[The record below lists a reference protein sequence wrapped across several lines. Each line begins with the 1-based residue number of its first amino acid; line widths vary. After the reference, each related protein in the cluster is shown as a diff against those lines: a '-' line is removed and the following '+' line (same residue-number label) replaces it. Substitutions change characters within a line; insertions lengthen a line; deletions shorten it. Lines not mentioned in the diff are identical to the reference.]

1 MDDLMLIKLLFFNE
15 VRLITFK
22 SLNLYM
28 MVEFYKVQE
37 YLSLLHISYLILR
50 SHDNQYQEIYP
61 LM

>member
-1 MDDLMLIKLLFFNE
+1 MLIKLLFFNE
-15 VRLITFK
+15 VQLITFK

-37 YLSLLHISYLILR
+37 YLSLLHISYLILI

-61 LM
+61 LT